1 MRRISIFLFIAA
13 VSITMSAQQKVKK
26 GELAASDNTWEATW
40 ATAIEFT
47 GPGDM
52 PASSLSNRSIR
63 QIIHVSK
70 GGSQLQLKLSNVHS
84 KEPVDIKSV
93 FIADAKDSSDIDA
106 KSAKYLTFKGKRN
119 VTIEPGKDLTSDV
132 INFKLK
138 PLQLLAITICYGEST
153 PVNASS
159 HRGSRTTSYI
169 IKGVATPKTK
179 FTDVEKVDHWYNIA
193 ALEVLRNSAEEAN
206 AIVVLGN
213 SITDGRGSTTNKQN
227 RWTDAMAEALGG
239 ETAVLNLGI
248 GGNSVLWGGLSE
260 PAVKRFD
267 RDILGQKGVKT
278 LIIFQGVNDIGGSRG
293 NSEEVAK
300 KLTEAYKS
308 FIEQGH
314 AKGWKVIG
322 ATITP
327 FKGNSY
333 YSIFHEA
340 ARQVVNEWI
349 RTSGA
354 FDAVIDFDE
363 LARDPQDPTKL
374 KAEYS
379 DDWLH
384 LNPAGYAAMGKLA
397 ARIVKN

>member
-1 MRRISIFLFIAA
+1 MRKLTILLLTVAMSMTI
-13 VSITMSAQQKVKK
+13 SAQQKNSPTSV
-26 GELAASDNTWEATW
+26 WEATW

-47 GPGDM
+47 GPSDM
-52 PASSLSNRSIR
+52 PASSLSNRAIR

-70 GGSQLQLKLSNVHS
+70 GGTQLQLKLSNVHS

-93 FIADAKDSSDIDA
+93 FIADAKESSDIDA
-106 KSAKYLTFKGKRN
+106 KTAKYVTFNGKRN
-119 VTIEPGKDLTSDV
+119 ITIEPGKDITSDV
-132 INFKLK
+132 IGYNLK
-138 PLQLLAITICYGEST
+138 PLQLLSITINYGEST

-169 IKGVATPKTK
+169 IKGVAKPKTK
-179 FTDVEKVDHWYNIA
+179 FVDAEKVDHWYNIA
-193 ALEVLRNSAEEAN
+193 SLDVLRSNPAEAN

-239 ETAVLNLGI
+239 ETSVLNLGI

-260 PAVKRFD
+260 PAVKRFN
-267 RDILGQKGVKT
+267 RDILEQQGVKT

-300 KLTEAYKS
+300 KLTEAYKN
-308 FIEQGH
+308 FIDQGH

-333 YSIFHEA
+333 YSFFHEA

-363 LARDPQDPTKL
+363 LVRDPQDPTKL
-374 KAEYS
+374 KVEYS

-384 LNPAGYAAMGKLA
+384 LNPTGYAAMGKLA
-397 ARIVKN
+397 AEVYKR

>member
-1 MRRISIFLFIAA
+1 MRKLTILLLAA
-13 VSITMSAQQKVKK
+13 AMSMTISAQQKNSPTSV
-26 GELAASDNTWEATW
+26 WEATW

-47 GPGDM
+47 GPSDM
-52 PASSLSNRSIR
+52 PASSLSNRAIR

-70 GGSQLQLKLSNVHS
+70 GGTQLQLKLSNVHS

-93 FIADAKDSSDIDA
+93 FIADAKEASDIDA
-106 KSAKYLTFKGKRN
+106 KTAKYVTFNGKRN
-119 VTIEPGKDLTSDV
+119 ITIEPGKDITSDV
-132 INFKLK
+132 IGYNLK
-138 PLQLLAITICYGEST
+138 PLQLLSITINYGEST

-169 IKGVATPKTK
+169 IKGVAKPKTK
-179 FTDVEKVDHWYNIA
+179 FVDAEKVDHWYNIA
-193 ALEVLRNSAEEAN
+193 SLDVLRSDPAEAN

-239 ETAVLNLGI
+239 ETSVLNLGI

-260 PAVKRFD
+260 PAVKRFN
-267 RDILGQKGVKT
+267 RDILEQQGVKT

-308 FIEQGH
+308 FIDQGH

-333 YSIFHEA
+333 YSFFHEA

-363 LARDPQDPTKL
+363 LVRDPQDPTKL

-384 LNPAGYAAMGKLA
+384 LNPTGYAAMGKLA
-397 ARIVKN
+397 AEVYKR

>member
-1 MRRISIFLFIAA
+1 MRKLTILLLAA
-13 VSITMSAQQKVKK
+13 AMSMTISAQQKNSPTSV
-26 GELAASDNTWEATW
+26 WEATW

-47 GPGDM
+47 GPSDM
-52 PASSLSNRSIR
+52 PASSLSNRAIR

-70 GGSQLQLKLSNVHS
+70 GGTQLQLKLSNVHS

-93 FIADAKDSSDIDA
+93 FIADAKEASDIDA
-106 KSAKYLTFKGKRN
+106 KTAKYVTFNGKRN
-119 VTIEPGKDLTSDV
+119 ITIEPGKDLTSDV
-132 INFKLK
+132 IGYNLK
-138 PLQLLAITICYGEST
+138 PLQLLSITINYGEST

-169 IKGVATPKTK
+169 IKGVAKPKTK
-179 FTDVEKVDHWYNIA
+179 FVDAEKVDHWYNIA
-193 ALEVLRNSAEEAN
+193 SLDVLRSNPAEAN

-239 ETAVLNLGI
+239 ETSVLNLGI

-260 PAVKRFD
+260 PAVKRFN
-267 RDILGQKGVKT
+267 RDILEQQGVKT

-308 FIEQGH
+308 FIDQGH

-333 YSIFHEA
+333 YSFFHEA

-363 LARDPQDPTKL
+363 LVRDPQDPTKL

-384 LNPAGYAAMGKLA
+384 LNPTGYAAMGKLA
-397 ARIVKN
+397 AEVYKR

>member
-1 MRRISIFLFIAA
+1 MRKLTILLLTAA
-13 VSITMSAQQKVKK
+13 MSMTISAQQKNSPTSV
-26 GELAASDNTWEATW
+26 WEATW

-47 GPGDM
+47 GPSDM
-52 PASSLSNRSIR
+52 PASSLSNRAIR

-70 GGSQLQLKLSNVHS
+70 GGTQLQLKLSNVHS

-93 FIADAKDSSDIDA
+93 FIADAKEASDIDA
-106 KSAKYLTFKGKRN
+106 KTAKYVTFNGKRN
-119 VTIEPGKDLTSDV
+119 ITIEPGKDITSDV
-132 INFKLK
+132 IGYNLK
-138 PLQLLAITICYGEST
+138 PLQLLSITINYGEST

-169 IKGVATPKTK
+169 IKGVAKPKTK
-179 FTDVEKVDHWYNIA
+179 FVDAEKVDHWYNIA
-193 ALEVLRNSAEEAN
+193 SLDVLRSNPAEAN

-239 ETAVLNLGI
+239 ETSVLNLGI

-260 PAVKRFD
+260 PAVKRFN
-267 RDILGQKGVKT
+267 RDILEQQGVKT

-308 FIEQGH
+308 FIDQGH

-333 YSIFHEA
+333 YSFFHEA

-363 LARDPQDPTKL
+363 LVRDPQDPTKL

-384 LNPAGYAAMGKLA
+384 LNPTGYAAMGKLA
-397 ARIVKN
+397 AEIYKR

>member
-1 MRRISIFLFIAA
+1 MRKLTILLLTAA
-13 VSITMSAQQKVKK
+13 MSMTISAQQKNSPTSV
-26 GELAASDNTWEATW
+26 WEATW

-47 GPGDM
+47 GPSDM
-52 PASSLSNRSIR
+52 PASSLSNRAIR

-70 GGSQLQLKLSNVHS
+70 GGTQLQLKLSNVHS

-93 FIADAKDSSDIDA
+93 FIADAKEASDIDA
-106 KSAKYLTFKGKRN
+106 KTAKYVTFNGKRN
-119 VTIEPGKDLTSDV
+119 ITIEPGKDLTSDV
-132 INFKLK
+132 IGYNLK
-138 PLQLLAITICYGEST
+138 PLQLLSITINYGEST

-169 IKGVATPKTK
+169 IKGVAKPKTK
-179 FTDVEKVDHWYNIA
+179 FIDAEKVDHWYNIA
-193 ALEVLRNSAEEAN
+193 SLNVLRSNPAEAN

-239 ETAVLNLGI
+239 ETSVLNLGI

-260 PAVKRFD
+260 PAVKRFN
-267 RDILGQKGVKT
+267 RDILEQQGVKT

-308 FIEQGH
+308 FIDQGH

-333 YSIFHEA
+333 YSFFHEA

-363 LARDPQDPTKL
+363 LVRDPQDPTKL

-384 LNPAGYAAMGKLA
+384 LNPTGYAAMGKLA
-397 ARIVKN
+397 AEVYKR

>member
-1 MRRISIFLFIAA
+1 MRKLTILLLTVAMSMTI
-13 VSITMSAQQKVKK
+13 SAQQKNSPTSV
-26 GELAASDNTWEATW
+26 WEATW

-47 GPGDM
+47 GPSDM
-52 PASSLSNRSIR
+52 PASSLSNRAIR

-70 GGSQLQLKLSNVHS
+70 GGTQLQLKLSNVHS

-93 FIADAKDSSDIDA
+93 FIADAKEASDIDA
-106 KSAKYLTFKGKRN
+106 KTAKYVTFNGKRN
-119 VTIEPGKDLTSDV
+119 ITIEPGKDLTSDV
-132 INFKLK
+132 IGYNLK
-138 PLQLLAITICYGEST
+138 PLQLLSITINYGEST

-169 IKGVATPKTK
+169 IKGVAKPKTK
-179 FTDVEKVDHWYNIA
+179 FVDAEKVDHWYNIA
-193 ALEVLRNSAEEAN
+193 SLDVLRSNPAEAN

-239 ETAVLNLGI
+239 ETSVLNLGI

-260 PAVKRFD
+260 PAVKRFN
-267 RDILGQKGVKT
+267 RDILEQQGVKT

-308 FIEQGH
+308 FIDQGH

-333 YSIFHEA
+333 YSFFHEA

-363 LARDPQDPTKL
+363 LVRDPQDPTKL

-384 LNPAGYAAMGKLA
+384 LNPTGYAAMGKLA
-397 ARIVKN
+397 AEVYKR

>member
-1 MRRISIFLFIAA
+1 MRKLTILLLAA
-13 VSITMSAQQKVKK
+13 AMSMTISAQQKNSPTSV
-26 GELAASDNTWEATW
+26 WEATW

-47 GPGDM
+47 GPSDM
-52 PASSLSNRSIR
+52 PASSLSNRAIR

-70 GGSQLQLKLSNVHS
+70 GGTQLQLKLSNVHS

-93 FIADAKDSSDIDA
+93 FIADAKEASDIDA
-106 KSAKYLTFKGKRN
+106 KTAKYVTFNGKRN
-119 VTIEPGKDLTSDV
+119 ITIEPGKDITSDV
-132 INFKLK
+132 IGYNLK
-138 PLQLLAITICYGEST
+138 PLQLLSITINYGEST

-169 IKGVATPKTK
+169 IKGVAKPKTK
-179 FTDVEKVDHWYNIA
+179 FIDAEKVDHWYNIA
-193 ALEVLRNSAEEAN
+193 SLDVLRSNPAEAN

-239 ETAVLNLGI
+239 ETSVLNLGI

-260 PAVKRFD
+260 PAVKRFN
-267 RDILGQKGVKT
+267 RDILEQQGVKT

-308 FIEQGH
+308 FIDQGH

-333 YSIFHEA
+333 YNFFHEA

-363 LARDPQDPTKL
+363 LVRDPQDPTKL

-384 LNPAGYAAMGKLA
+384 LNPTGYAAMGKLA
-397 ARIVKN
+397 AEVYKR

>member
-1 MRRISIFLFIAA
+1 MSMTI
-13 VSITMSAQQKVKK
+13 SAQQKNSPTS
-26 GELAASDNTWEATW
+26 AWEATW

-47 GPGDM
+47 GPSDM
-52 PASSLSNRSIR
+52 PASSLSNRAIR

-70 GGSQLQLKLSNVHS
+70 GGTQLQLKLSNVHS

-93 FIADAKDSSDIDA
+93 FIADAKEASDIDA
-106 KSAKYLTFKGKRN
+106 KTAKYVTFNGKRN
-119 VTIEPGKDLTSDV
+119 ITIEPGKDITSDV
-132 INFKLK
+132 IGYNLK
-138 PLQLLAITICYGEST
+138 PLQLLSITINYGEST

-169 IKGVATPKTK
+169 IKGVAKPKTK
-179 FTDVEKVDHWYNIA
+179 FIDAEKVDHWYNIA
-193 ALEVLRNSAEEAN
+193 SLDVLRSNPAEVN

-239 ETAVLNLGI
+239 ETSVLNLGI

-260 PAVKRFD
+260 PAVKRFN
-267 RDILGQKGVKT
+267 RDILEQQGVKT

-308 FIEQGH
+308 FIDQGH

-333 YSIFHEA
+333 YSFFHEA

-363 LARDPQDPTKL
+363 LVRDPQDPTKL

-384 LNPAGYAAMGKLA
+384 LNPTGYAAMGKLA
-397 ARIVKN
+397 AEVYKRWR

>member
-1 MRRISIFLFIAA
+1 MRKLTILLLTAA
-13 VSITMSAQQKVKK
+13 MSMTISAQQKNSPTSV
-26 GELAASDNTWEATW
+26 WEATW

-47 GPGDM
+47 GPSDM
-52 PASSLSNRSIR
+52 PASSLSNRAIR

-70 GGSQLQLKLSNVHS
+70 GGTQLQLKLSNVHS

-93 FIADAKDSSDIDA
+93 FIADAKEASDIDA
-106 KSAKYLTFKGKRN
+106 KTAKYVTFNGKRN
-119 VTIEPGKDLTSDV
+119 ITIEPGKDLTSDV
-132 INFKLK
+132 IGYNLK
-138 PLQLLAITICYGEST
+138 PLQLLSITINYGEST

-169 IKGVATPKTK
+169 IKGVAKPKTK
-179 FTDVEKVDHWYNIA
+179 FVDAEKVDHWYNIA
-193 ALEVLRNSAEEAN
+193 SLDVLRSNPAEAN

-239 ETAVLNLGI
+239 ETSVLNLGI

-260 PAVKRFD
+260 PAVKRFN
-267 RDILGQKGVKT
+267 RDILEQQGVKT

-308 FIEQGH
+308 FIDQGH

-333 YSIFHEA
+333 YSFFHEA

-363 LARDPQDPTKL
+363 LVRDPQDPTKL

-384 LNPAGYAAMGKLA
+384 LNPTGYAAMGKLA
-397 ARIVKN
+397 AEIYKR

>member
-1 MRRISIFLFIAA
+1 MRKLTILLLAA
-13 VSITMSAQQKVKK
+13 AMSMTISAQQKNSPTSV
-26 GELAASDNTWEATW
+26 WEATW

-47 GPGDM
+47 GPSDM
-52 PASSLSNRSIR
+52 PASSLSNRAIR

-70 GGSQLQLKLSNVHS
+70 GGTQLQLKLSNVHS

-93 FIADAKDSSDIDA
+93 FIADAKEASDIDA
-106 KSAKYLTFKGKRN
+106 KTAKYVTFNGKRN
-119 VTIEPGKDLTSDV
+119 ITIEPGKDITSDV
-132 INFKLK
+132 IGYNLK
-138 PLQLLAITICYGEST
+138 PLQLLSITINYGEST

-169 IKGVATPKTK
+169 IKGVAKPKTK
-179 FTDVEKVDHWYNIA
+179 FIDAEKVDHWYNIA
-193 ALEVLRNSAEEAN
+193 SLDVLRSNPAEAN

-239 ETAVLNLGI
+239 ETSVLNLGI

-260 PAVKRFD
+260 PAVKRFN
-267 RDILGQKGVKT
+267 RDILEQQGVKT

-308 FIEQGH
+308 FIDQGH
-314 AKGWKVIG
+314 ARGWKVIG

-333 YSIFHEA
+333 YSFFHEA

-363 LARDPQDPTKL
+363 LVRDPQDPTKL

-384 LNPAGYAAMGKLA
+384 LNPTGYAAMGKLA
-397 ARIVKN
+397 AEVYKR

>member
-1 MRRISIFLFIAA
+1 MRKLTILLLTAA
-13 VSITMSAQQKVKK
+13 MSMTISAQQKNSPTSV
-26 GELAASDNTWEATW
+26 WEATW

-47 GPGDM
+47 GPSDM
-52 PASSLSNRSIR
+52 PASSLSNRAIR

-70 GGSQLQLKLSNVHS
+70 GGTQLQLKLSNVHS

-93 FIADAKDSSDIDA
+93 FIADAKEASDIDA
-106 KSAKYLTFKGKRN
+106 KTAKYVTFNGKRN
-119 VTIEPGKDLTSDV
+119 ITIEPGKDLTSDV
-132 INFKLK
+132 IGYNLK
-138 PLQLLAITICYGEST
+138 PLQLLSITINYGEST

-169 IKGVATPKTK
+169 IKGVAKPKTK
-179 FTDVEKVDHWYNIA
+179 FIDAEKVDHWYNIA
-193 ALEVLRNSAEEAN
+193 SLDVLRSNPAEAN

-239 ETAVLNLGI
+239 ETSVLNLGI

-260 PAVKRFD
+260 PAVKRFN
-267 RDILGQKGVKT
+267 RDILEQQGVKT

-308 FIEQGH
+308 FIDQGH

-333 YSIFHEA
+333 YSFFHEA

-363 LARDPQDPTKL
+363 MVRDPQDTTKL

-384 LNPAGYAAMGKLA
+384 LNPTGYAAMGKLA
-397 ARIVKN
+397 AEVYKR

>member
-1 MRRISIFLFIAA
+1 MRKLTILLLTAA
-13 VSITMSAQQKVKK
+13 MSMTISAQQKNSPTSV
-26 GELAASDNTWEATW
+26 WEATW

-47 GPGDM
+47 GPSDM
-52 PASSLSNRSIR
+52 PASSLSNRAIR

-70 GGSQLQLKLSNVHS
+70 GGTQLQLKLSNVHS

-93 FIADAKDSSDIDA
+93 FIADAKEASDIDA
-106 KSAKYLTFKGKRN
+106 KTAKYVTFNGKRN
-119 VTIEPGKDLTSDV
+119 ITIEPGKDLTSDV
-132 INFKLK
+132 IGYNLK
-138 PLQLLAITICYGEST
+138 PLQLLSITINYGEST

-169 IKGVATPKTK
+169 IKGVAKPKTK
-179 FTDVEKVDHWYNIA
+179 FIDAEKVDHWYNIA
-193 ALEVLRNSAEEAN
+193 SLDVLRSNPAEAN

-239 ETAVLNLGI
+239 ETSVLNLGI

-260 PAVKRFD
+260 PAVKRFN
-267 RDILGQKGVKT
+267 RDILEQQGVKT

-300 KLTEAYKS
+300 KLTEAYK
-308 FIEQGH
+308 GH

-333 YSIFHEA
+333 YSFFHEA

-363 LARDPQDPTKL
+363 LVRDPQDPTKL

-384 LNPAGYAAMGKLA
+384 LNPTGYAAMGKLA
-397 ARIVKN
+397 AEVYKR

>member
-1 MRRISIFLFIAA
+1 MRKLTILLLTAA
-13 VSITMSAQQKVKK
+13 MSMTISAQQKNSPTTV
-26 GELAASDNTWEATW
+26 WEATW

-47 GPGDM
+47 GPSDM
-52 PASSLSNRSIR
+52 PASSLSNRAIR

-70 GGSQLQLKLSNVHS
+70 GGTQLQLKLSNVHS

-93 FIADAKDSSDIDA
+93 FIADAKEASDIDA
-106 KSAKYLTFKGKRN
+106 KTAKYVTFNGKRN
-119 VTIEPGKDLTSDV
+119 ITIEPGNDITSDV
-132 INFKLK
+132 IGYNLK
-138 PLQLLAITICYGEST
+138 PLQLLSITINYGEST

-169 IKGVATPKTK
+169 IKGVAKPKTK
-179 FTDVEKVDHWYNIA
+179 FVDAEKVDHWYNIA
-193 ALEVLRNSAEEAN
+193 SLDVLRSNPAEAN

-239 ETAVLNLGI
+239 ETSVLNLGI

-260 PAVKRFD
+260 PAVKRFN
-267 RDILGQKGVKT
+267 RDILEQQGVKT

-308 FIEQGH
+308 FIDQGH
-314 AKGWKVIG
+314 ARGWKVIG

-333 YSIFHEA
+333 YSFFHEA

-363 LARDPQDPTKL
+363 LVRDPQDPTKL

-384 LNPAGYAAMGKLA
+384 LNPTGYAAMGKLA
-397 ARIVKN
+397 AEVYKR

>member
-1 MRRISIFLFIAA
+1 MRKLTILLLTAA
-13 VSITMSAQQKVKK
+13 MSMTISAQQKNSPTSV
-26 GELAASDNTWEATW
+26 WEATW

-47 GPGDM
+47 GPSDM
-52 PASSLSNRSIR
+52 PASSLSNRAIR

-70 GGSQLQLKLSNVHS
+70 GGTQLQLKLSNVHS

-93 FIADAKDSSDIDA
+93 FIADAKEASDIDA
-106 KSAKYLTFKGKRN
+106 KTAKYVTFNGKRN
-119 VTIEPGKDLTSDV
+119 ITIEPGKYLTSDV
-132 INFKLK
+132 IGYNLK
-138 PLQLLAITICYGEST
+138 PLQLLSITINYGEST

-169 IKGVATPKTK
+169 IKGVAKPKTK
-179 FTDVEKVDHWYNIA
+179 FVDAEKVDHWYNIA
-193 ALEVLRNSAEEAN
+193 SLDVLRSNPAEAN

-239 ETAVLNLGI
+239 ETSVLNLGI

-260 PAVKRFD
+260 PAVKRFN
-267 RDILGQKGVKT
+267 RDILEQQGVKT

-308 FIEQGH
+308 FIDQGH

-333 YSIFHEA
+333 YSFFHEA

-363 LARDPQDPTKL
+363 LVRDPQDPTKL

-384 LNPAGYAAMGKLA
+384 LNPTGYAAMGKLA
-397 ARIVKN
+397 AEVYKR

>member
-1 MRRISIFLFIAA
+1 MRKLTILLLAA
-13 VSITMSAQQKVKK
+13 AMSMTISAQQKNSPTSV
-26 GELAASDNTWEATW
+26 WEATW

-47 GPGDM
+47 GPSDM
-52 PASSLSNRSIR
+52 PASSLSNRAIR

-70 GGSQLQLKLSNVHS
+70 GGTQLQLKLSNVHS

-93 FIADAKDSSDIDA
+93 FIADAKEASDIDA
-106 KSAKYLTFKGKRN
+106 KTAKYVTFNGKRN
-119 VTIEPGKDLTSDV
+119 ITIEPGKDLTSDV
-132 INFKLK
+132 IGYNLK
-138 PLQLLAITICYGEST
+138 PLQLLSITINYGEST

-169 IKGVATPKTK
+169 IKGVAKPKTK
-179 FTDVEKVDHWYNIA
+179 FVDAEKVDHWYNIA
-193 ALEVLRNSAEEAN
+193 SLNVLRSNPAEAN

-239 ETAVLNLGI
+239 ETSVLNLGI

-260 PAVKRFD
+260 PAVKRFN
-267 RDILGQKGVKT
+267 RDILEQQGVKT

-308 FIEQGH
+308 FIDQGH

-333 YSIFHEA
+333 YSFFHEA

-363 LARDPQDPTKL
+363 LVRDPQDPTKL

-384 LNPAGYAAMGKLA
+384 LNPTGYAAMGKLA
-397 ARIVKN
+397 AEVYKR

>member
-1 MRRISIFLFIAA
+1 MRKLTILLLTAA
-13 VSITMSAQQKVKK
+13 MSMTISAQQKNSPTSV
-26 GELAASDNTWEATW
+26 WEATW

-47 GPGDM
+47 GPSDM
-52 PASSLSNRSIR
+52 PASSLSNRAIR

-70 GGSQLQLKLSNVHS
+70 GGTQLQLKLSNVHS

-93 FIADAKDSSDIDA
+93 FIADAKEASDIDA
-106 KSAKYLTFKGKRN
+106 KTAKYVTFNGKRN
-119 VTIEPGKDLTSDV
+119 ITIEPGKDLTSDV
-132 INFKLK
+132 IGYNLK
-138 PLQLLAITICYGEST
+138 PLQLLSITINYGEST

-169 IKGVATPKTK
+169 IKGVAKPKTK
-179 FTDVEKVDHWYNIA
+179 FIDAEKVDHWYNIA
-193 ALEVLRNSAEEAN
+193 SLDVLRSNPAEAN

-239 ETAVLNLGI
+239 ETSVLNLGI

-260 PAVKRFD
+260 PAVKRFN
-267 RDILGQKGVKT
+267 RDILEQQGVKT

-308 FIEQGH
+308 FIDQGH

-333 YSIFHEA
+333 YSFFHEA

-363 LARDPQDPTKL
+363 LVRDPQDPTKL

-384 LNPAGYAAMGKLA
+384 LNPTGYAAMGKLA
-397 ARIVKN
+397 AEVYKR

>member
-1 MRRISIFLFIAA
+1 MRKLTILLLTAA
-13 VSITMSAQQKVKK
+13 MSMTISAQQKNSPTSV
-26 GELAASDNTWEATW
+26 WEATW

-47 GPGDM
+47 GPSDM
-52 PASSLSNRSIR
+52 PASSLSNRAIR

-70 GGSQLQLKLSNVHS
+70 GGTQLQLKLSNVHS

-93 FIADAKDSSDIDA
+93 FIADAKEASDIDA
-106 KSAKYLTFKGKRN
+106 KTAKYVTFNGKRN
-119 VTIEPGKDLTSDV
+119 TTIEPGKDLTSDV
-132 INFKLK
+132 IGYNLK
-138 PLQLLAITICYGEST
+138 PLQLLSITINYGEST

-169 IKGVATPKTK
+169 IKGVAKPKTK
-179 FTDVEKVDHWYNIA
+179 FVDAEKVDHWYNIA
-193 ALEVLRNSAEEAN
+193 SLDVLRSNPAEAN

-239 ETAVLNLGI
+239 ETSVLNLGI

-260 PAVKRFD
+260 PAVKRFN
-267 RDILGQKGVKT
+267 RDILEQQGVKT

-308 FIEQGH
+308 FIDQGH

-333 YSIFHEA
+333 YSFFHEA

-363 LARDPQDPTKL
+363 LVRDPQDPTKL

-384 LNPAGYAAMGKLA
+384 LNPTGYAAMGKLA
-397 ARIVKN
+397 AEIYKR

>member
-1 MRRISIFLFIAA
+1 MRKLTILLLTAA
-13 VSITMSAQQKVKK
+13 MSMTISAQQKNSPTSV
-26 GELAASDNTWEATW
+26 WEATW

-47 GPGDM
+47 GPSDM
-52 PASSLSNRSIR
+52 PASSLSNRAIR

-70 GGSQLQLKLSNVHS
+70 GGTQLQLKLSNVHS

-93 FIADAKDSSDIDA
+93 FIADAKEASDIDA
-106 KSAKYLTFKGKRN
+106 KTAKYVTFNGKRN
-119 VTIEPGKDLTSDV
+119 ITIEPGKDLTSDV
-132 INFKLK
+132 IGYNLK
-138 PLQLLAITICYGEST
+138 PLQLLSITINYGEST

-169 IKGVATPKTK
+169 IKGVAKPKTK
-179 FTDVEKVDHWYNIA
+179 FIDAEKVDHWYNIA
-193 ALEVLRNSAEEAN
+193 SLDVLRSNPAEVN

-239 ETAVLNLGI
+239 ETSVLNLGI

-260 PAVKRFD
+260 PAVKRFN
-267 RDILGQKGVKT
+267 RDILEQQGVKT

-308 FIEQGH
+308 FIDQGH

-333 YSIFHEA
+333 YSFFHEA

-363 LARDPQDPTKL
+363 LVRDPQDPTKL

-384 LNPAGYAAMGKLA
+384 LNPTGYAAMGKLA
-397 ARIVKN
+397 AEVYKR

>member
-1 MRRISIFLFIAA
+1 MRKLTILLLTAA
-13 VSITMSAQQKVKK
+13 MSMTISAQQKNSPTTV
-26 GELAASDNTWEATW
+26 WEATW

-47 GPGDM
+47 GPSDM
-52 PASSLSNRSIR
+52 PASSLSNRAIR

-70 GGSQLQLKLSNVHS
+70 GGTQLQLKLSNVHS

-93 FIADAKDSSDIDA
+93 FIADAKEASDIDA
-106 KSAKYLTFKGKRN
+106 KTAKYVTFNGKRN
-119 VTIEPGKDLTSDV
+119 ITIEPGKDLTSDV
-132 INFKLK
+132 IGYNLK
-138 PLQLLAITICYGEST
+138 PLQLLSITINYGEST

-169 IKGVATPKTK
+169 IKGVAKPKTK
-179 FTDVEKVDHWYNIA
+179 FIDAEKVDHWYNIA
-193 ALEVLRNSAEEAN
+193 SLDVLRSDPAEAN

-239 ETAVLNLGI
+239 ETSVLNLGI

-260 PAVKRFD
+260 PAVKRFN
-267 RDILGQKGVKT
+267 RDILEQQGVKT

-308 FIEQGH
+308 FIDQGH

-333 YSIFHEA
+333 YSFFHEA

-363 LARDPQDPTKL
+363 LVRDPQDPTKL

-384 LNPAGYAAMGKLA
+384 LNPTGYAAMGKLA
-397 ARIVKN
+397 AEIYKR

>member
-1 MRRISIFLFIAA
+1 MRKLTILLLTVAMSMTI
-13 VSITMSAQQKVKK
+13 SAQQKNSPTSV
-26 GELAASDNTWEATW
+26 WEATW

-47 GPGDM
+47 GPSDM
-52 PASSLSNRSIR
+52 PASSLSNRAIR

-70 GGSQLQLKLSNVHS
+70 GGTQLQLKLSNVHS

-93 FIADAKDSSDIDA
+93 FIADAKEASDIDA
-106 KSAKYLTFKGKRN
+106 KTAKYVTFNGKRN
-119 VTIEPGKDLTSDV
+119 ITIEPGKDLTSDV
-132 INFKLK
+132 IGYNLK
-138 PLQLLAITICYGEST
+138 PLQLLSITINYGEST

-169 IKGVATPKTK
+169 IKGVAKPKTK
-179 FTDVEKVDHWYNIA
+179 FVDAEKVDHWYNIA
-193 ALEVLRNSAEEAN
+193 SLNVLRSNPAEAN

-239 ETAVLNLGI
+239 ETSVLNLGI

-260 PAVKRFD
+260 PAVKRFN
-267 RDILGQKGVKT
+267 RDILEQQGVKT

-308 FIEQGH
+308 FIDQGH

-333 YSIFHEA
+333 YSFFHEA

-363 LARDPQDPTKL
+363 LVRDPQDPTKL

-384 LNPAGYAAMGKLA
+384 LNPTGYAAMGKLA
-397 ARIVKN
+397 AEVYKR

>member
-1 MRRISIFLFIAA
+1 MRKLTILLLTAA
-13 VSITMSAQQKVKK
+13 MSMTISAQQKNSPTSV
-26 GELAASDNTWEATW
+26 WEATW

-47 GPGDM
+47 GPSDM
-52 PASSLSNRSIR
+52 PASSLSNRAIR

-70 GGSQLQLKLSNVHS
+70 GGTQLQLKLSNVHS

-93 FIADAKDSSDIDA
+93 FIADAKEASDIDA
-106 KSAKYLTFKGKRN
+106 KTAKYVTFNGKRN
-119 VTIEPGKDLTSDV
+119 ITIEPGNDITSDV
-132 INFKLK
+132 IGYNLK
-138 PLQLLAITICYGEST
+138 PLQLLSITINYGEST

-169 IKGVATPKTK
+169 IKGVAKPKTK
-179 FTDVEKVDHWYNIA
+179 FVDAEKVDHWYNIA
-193 ALEVLRNSAEEAN
+193 SLDVLRSNPAEAN

-239 ETAVLNLGI
+239 ETSVLNLGI

-260 PAVKRFD
+260 PAVKRFN
-267 RDILGQKGVKT
+267 RDILEQQGVKT

-300 KLTEAYKS
+300 KLTEAYKT
-308 FIEQGH
+308 FIDQGH

-333 YSIFHEA
+333 YSFFHEA

-363 LARDPQDPTKL
+363 LVRDPQDPTKL

-384 LNPAGYAAMGKLA
+384 LNPTGYAAMGKLA
-397 ARIVKN
+397 AEVYKR

>member
-1 MRRISIFLFIAA
+1 MRKLTILLLTAA
-13 VSITMSAQQKVKK
+13 MSMTISAQQKNSPTSV
-26 GELAASDNTWEATW
+26 WEATW

-47 GPGDM
+47 GPSDM
-52 PASSLSNRSIR
+52 PASSLSNRAIR

-70 GGSQLQLKLSNVHS
+70 GGTQLQLKLSNVHS

-93 FIADAKDSSDIDA
+93 FIADAKEASDIDA
-106 KSAKYLTFKGKRN
+106 KTAKYVTFNGKRN
-119 VTIEPGKDLTSDV
+119 ITIEPGKDITSDV
-132 INFKLK
+132 IGYNLK
-138 PLQLLAITICYGEST
+138 PLQLLSITINYGEST

-169 IKGVATPKTK
+169 IKGVAKPKTK
-179 FTDVEKVDHWYNIA
+179 FVDAEKVDHWYNIA
-193 ALEVLRNSAEEAN
+193 SLDVLRSNPAEAN

-239 ETAVLNLGI
+239 ETSVLNLGI

-260 PAVKRFD
+260 PAVKRFN
-267 RDILGQKGVKT
+267 RDILEQQGVKT

-308 FIEQGH
+308 FIDQGH

-333 YSIFHEA
+333 YSFFHEA

-363 LARDPQDPTKL
+363 LVRDPQDPTKL

-384 LNPAGYAAMGKLA
+384 LNPTGYAAMGKLA
-397 ARIVKN
+397 AEVYKR

>member
-1 MRRISIFLFIAA
+1 MRKLTILLLTAA
-13 VSITMSAQQKVKK
+13 MSMTISAQQKNSPTSV
-26 GELAASDNTWEATW
+26 WEATW

-47 GPGDM
+47 GPSDM
-52 PASSLSNRSIR
+52 PASSLSNRAIR

-70 GGSQLQLKLSNVHS
+70 GGTQLQLKLSNVHS

-93 FIADAKDSSDIDA
+93 FIADAKEASNIDA
-106 KSAKYLTFKGKRN
+106 KTAKYVTFNGKRN
-119 VTIEPGKDLTSDV
+119 ITIEPGKDLTSDV
-132 INFKLK
+132 IGYNLK
-138 PLQLLAITICYGEST
+138 PLQLLSITINYGEST

-169 IKGVATPKTK
+169 IKGVAKPKTK
-179 FTDVEKVDHWYNIA
+179 FIDAEKVDHWYNIA
-193 ALEVLRNSAEEAN
+193 SLDVLRSNPAEAN

-239 ETAVLNLGI
+239 ETSVLNLGI

-260 PAVKRFD
+260 PAVKRFN
-267 RDILGQKGVKT
+267 RDILEQQGVKT

-308 FIEQGH
+308 FIDQGH

-333 YSIFHEA
+333 YSFFHEA

-363 LARDPQDPTKL
+363 LVRDPQDPTKL

-384 LNPAGYAAMGKLA
+384 LNPTGYAAMGKLA
-397 ARIVKN
+397 AEVYKR

>member
-1 MRRISIFLFIAA
+1 MRKLTILLLAA
-13 VSITMSAQQKVKK
+13 AMSMTISAQQKNSPTSV
-26 GELAASDNTWEATW
+26 WEATW

-47 GPGDM
+47 GPSDM
-52 PASSLSNRSIR
+52 PASSLSNRAIR

-70 GGSQLQLKLSNVHS
+70 GGTQLQLKLSNVHS

-93 FIADAKDSSDIDA
+93 FIADAKEASDIDA
-106 KSAKYLTFKGKRN
+106 KTAKYVTFNGKRN
-119 VTIEPGKDLTSDV
+119 ITIEPGKDITSDV
-132 INFKLK
+132 IGYNLK
-138 PLQLLAITICYGEST
+138 PLQLLSITINYGEST

-169 IKGVATPKTK
+169 IKGVAKPKTK
-179 FTDVEKVDHWYNIA
+179 FIDAEKVDHWYNIA
-193 ALEVLRNSAEEAN
+193 SLDVLRSNPAEAN

-239 ETAVLNLGI
+239 ETSVLNLGI

-260 PAVKRFD
+260 PAVKRFN
-267 RDILGQKGVKT
+267 RDILEQQGVKT

-308 FIEQGH
+308 FIDQGH

-333 YSIFHEA
+333 YSFFHEA

-363 LARDPQDPTKL
+363 LVRDPQDPTKL

-384 LNPAGYAAMGKLA
+384 LNPTGYAAMGKLA
-397 ARIVKN
+397 AEVYKR

>member
-1 MRRISIFLFIAA
+1 MRRISILLLIAA
-13 VSITMSAQQKVKK
+13 VSMTMSAQQKVT
-26 GELAASDNTWEATW
+26 SNSTWEATW

-47 GPGDM
+47 GQGDM

-138 PLQLLAITICYGEST
+138 PLQLLSITICYGEST

-179 FTDVEKVDHWYNIA
+179 FINAEKVDHWYNIA
-193 ALEVLRNSAEEAN
+193 SLDVLRSSAEEAN

-227 RWTDAMAEALGG
+227 RWTDALAEVLGG

-267 RDILGQKGVKT
+267 RDILGQNGVKT

-397 ARIVKN
+397 AEVYKR

>member
-1 MRRISIFLFIAA
+1 MRKLTILLLTAA
-13 VSITMSAQQKVKK
+13 MSMTISAQQKNSPTSV
-26 GELAASDNTWEATW
+26 WEATW

-47 GPGDM
+47 GPSDM
-52 PASSLSNRSIR
+52 PASSLSNRAIR

-70 GGSQLQLKLSNVHS
+70 GGTQLQLKLSNVHS
-84 KEPVDIKSV
+84 KEAVDIKSV
-93 FIADAKDSSDIDA
+93 FIADAKEASDIDA
-106 KSAKYLTFKGKRN
+106 KTAKYVTFNGKRN
-119 VTIEPGKDLTSDV
+119 ITIEPGKDITSDV
-132 INFKLK
+132 IGYNLK
-138 PLQLLAITICYGEST
+138 PLQLLSITINYGEST

-169 IKGVATPKTK
+169 IKGVAKPKTK
-179 FTDVEKVDHWYNIA
+179 FIDAEKVDHWYNIA
-193 ALEVLRNSAEEAN
+193 SLDVLRSNPAEAN

-239 ETAVLNLGI
+239 ETSVLNLGI

-260 PAVKRFD
+260 PAVKRFN
-267 RDILGQKGVKT
+267 RDILEQQGVKT

-308 FIEQGH
+308 FIDQGH

-333 YSIFHEA
+333 YSFFHEA

-363 LARDPQDPTKL
+363 LVRDPQDPTKL

-384 LNPAGYAAMGKLA
+384 LNPTGYAAMGKLA
-397 ARIVKN
+397 AEVYKR

>member
-1 MRRISIFLFIAA
+1 MRKLTILLLTAA
-13 VSITMSAQQKVKK
+13 MSMTISAQQKNSPTSV
-26 GELAASDNTWEATW
+26 WEATW

-47 GPGDM
+47 GPSDM
-52 PASSLSNRSIR
+52 PASSLSNRAIR

-70 GGSQLQLKLSNVHS
+70 GGTQLQLKLSNVHS

-93 FIADAKDSSDIDA
+93 FIADAKEASDIDA
-106 KSAKYLTFKGKRN
+106 KTAKYVTFNGKRN
-119 VTIEPGKDLTSDV
+119 ITIEPGKDITSDV
-132 INFKLK
+132 IGYNLK
-138 PLQLLAITICYGEST
+138 PLQLLSITINYGEST

-169 IKGVATPKTK
+169 IKGVAKPKTK
-179 FTDVEKVDHWYNIA
+179 FVDAEKVDHWYNIA
-193 ALEVLRNSAEEAN
+193 SLDVLRSDPAEAN

-239 ETAVLNLGI
+239 ETSVLNLGI

-260 PAVKRFD
+260 PAVKRFN
-267 RDILGQKGVKT
+267 RDILEQQGVKT

-308 FIEQGH
+308 FIDQGH

-333 YSIFHEA
+333 YSFFHEA

-363 LARDPQDPTKL
+363 LVRDPQDPTKL

-384 LNPAGYAAMGKLA
+384 LNPTGYAAMGKLA
-397 ARIVKN
+397 AEVYKR

>member
-1 MRRISIFLFIAA
+1 MRKLTILLLTAA
-13 VSITMSAQQKVKK
+13 MSMTISAQQKNSPTSV
-26 GELAASDNTWEATW
+26 WEATW

-47 GPGDM
+47 GPSDM
-52 PASSLSNRSIR
+52 PASSLSNRAIR

-70 GGSQLQLKLSNVHS
+70 GGTQLQLKLSNVHS

-93 FIADAKDSSDIDA
+93 FIADAKEASDIDA
-106 KSAKYLTFKGKRN
+106 KTAKYVTFNGKRN
-119 VTIEPGKDLTSDV
+119 ITIEPGKDLTSDV
-132 INFKLK
+132 IGYNLK
-138 PLQLLAITICYGEST
+138 PLQLLSITINYGEGT

-169 IKGVATPKTK
+169 IKGVAKPKTK
-179 FTDVEKVDHWYNIA
+179 FIDAEKVDHWYNIA
-193 ALEVLRNSAEEAN
+193 SLDVLRSNPAEAN

-239 ETAVLNLGI
+239 ETSVLNLGI

-260 PAVKRFD
+260 PAVKRFN
-267 RDILGQKGVKT
+267 RDILEQQGVKT

-308 FIEQGH
+308 FIDQGH

-333 YSIFHEA
+333 YSFFHEA

-363 LARDPQDPTKL
+363 LVRDPQDPTKL

-384 LNPAGYAAMGKLA
+384 LNPTGYAAMGKLA
-397 ARIVKN
+397 AEVYKR

>member
-1 MRRISIFLFIAA
+1 MRKLTILLLTVAMSMTI
-13 VSITMSAQQKVKK
+13 SAQQKNSPTSV
-26 GELAASDNTWEATW
+26 WEATW

-47 GPGDM
+47 GPSDM
-52 PASSLSNRSIR
+52 PASSLSNRAIR

-70 GGSQLQLKLSNVHS
+70 GGTQLQLKLSNVHS

-93 FIADAKDSSDIDA
+93 FIADAKEASDIDA
-106 KSAKYLTFKGKRN
+106 KTAKYVTFNGKRN
-119 VTIEPGKDLTSDV
+119 ITIEPGKDLTSDV
-132 INFKLK
+132 IGYNLK
-138 PLQLLAITICYGEST
+138 PLQLLSITINYGEST

-169 IKGVATPKTK
+169 IKGVAKPKTK
-179 FTDVEKVDHWYNIA
+179 FIDAEKVDHWYNIA
-193 ALEVLRNSAEEAN
+193 SLDVLRSNPAEAN

-239 ETAVLNLGI
+239 ETSVLNLGI

-260 PAVKRFD
+260 PAVKRFN
-267 RDILGQKGVKT
+267 RDILEQQGVKT

-308 FIEQGH
+308 FIDQGH

-333 YSIFHEA
+333 YSFFHEA

-354 FDAVIDFDE
+354 FDAIIDFDE
-363 LARDPQDPTKL
+363 LVRDPQDPTKL

-384 LNPAGYAAMGKLA
+384 LNPTGYAAMGKLA
-397 ARIVKN
+397 AEVYKR

>member
-1 MRRISIFLFIAA
+1 MRKLTILLLTAA
-13 VSITMSAQQKVKK
+13 MSMTISAQQKNSPTSV
-26 GELAASDNTWEATW
+26 WEATW

-47 GPGDM
+47 GPSDM
-52 PASSLSNRSIR
+52 PASSLSNRAIR

-70 GGSQLQLKLSNVHS
+70 GGTQLQLKLSNVHS

-93 FIADAKDSSDIDA
+93 FIADAKEASDIDA
-106 KSAKYLTFKGKRN
+106 KTAKYVTFNGKRN
-119 VTIEPGKDLTSDV
+119 ITIEPGKDLTSD
-132 INFKLK
+132 IIGYNLK
-138 PLQLLAITICYGEST
+138 PLQLLSITINYGEST

-169 IKGVATPKTK
+169 IKGVAKPKTK
-179 FTDVEKVDHWYNIA
+179 FIDAEKVDHWYNIA
-193 ALEVLRNSAEEAN
+193 SLDVLRSNPAEAN

-239 ETAVLNLGI
+239 ETSVLNLGI

-260 PAVKRFD
+260 PAVKRFN
-267 RDILGQKGVKT
+267 RDILEQQGVKT

-308 FIEQGH
+308 FIDQGH
-314 AKGWKVIG
+314 ARGWKVIG
-322 ATITP
+322 ATIT
-327 FKGNSY
+327 
-333 YSIFHEA
+333 
-340 ARQVVNEWI
+340 QVVNEWI

-363 LARDPQDPTKL
+363 LVRDPQDPTKL

-384 LNPAGYAAMGKLA
+384 LNPTGYAAMGKLA
-397 ARIVKN
+397 AEVYKR

>member
-1 MRRISIFLFIAA
+1 MRKLTILLLTTALSMTI
-13 VSITMSAQQKVKK
+13 SAQQKK
-26 GELAASDNTWEATW
+26 STTPTWEATW

-52 PASSLSNRSIR
+52 PASSLSNRAIR

-70 GGSQLQLKLSNVHS
+70 GGEKLQLKLSNVHS

-93 FIADAKDSSDIDA
+93 FIADAKEGSDIDA
-106 KSAKYLTFKGKRN
+106 KTAKYVTFNGKRN
-119 VTIEPGKDLTSDV
+119 TTIEPGKDLTSDV
-132 INFKLK
+132 IAYNLK
-138 PLQLLAITICYGEST
+138 PLQLLAITINYGEST

-169 IKGVATPKTK
+169 IKGVAKPKTK
-179 FTDVEKVDHWYNIA
+179 FVEAEKVDHWYNIA
-193 ALEVLRNSAEEAN
+193 ALDVLRNDPAEAN

-267 RDILGQKGVKT
+267 RDILGQRGVKT
-278 LIIFQGVNDIGGSRG
+278 LIIFQGVNDIGGSKG

-308 FIEQGH
+308 FIDQGH

-333 YSIFHEA
+333 YTFFHEA
-340 ARQVVNEWI
+340 ARQVVNKWI

-363 LARDPQDPTKL
+363 LVRDPQDPTRL
-374 KAEYS
+374 KKEYS

-384 LNPAGYAAMGKLA
+384 LNPAGYSAMGKLA
-397 ARIVKN
+397 AEVYKR

>member
-1 MRRISIFLFIAA
+1 MRRISILLLIAA
-13 VSITMSAQQKVKK
+13 VSMTMSAQQKVT
-26 GELAASDNTWEATW
+26 SNSTWEATW

-47 GPGDM
+47 GQGDM

-138 PLQLLAITICYGEST
+138 PLQLLSITICYGEST

-179 FTDVEKVDHWYNIA
+179 FINAEKVDHWYNIA
-193 ALEVLRNSAEEAN
+193 SLDVLRSSAEEAN

-227 RWTDAMAEALGG
+227 RWTDALAEALGG

-267 RDILGQKGVKT
+267 RDILGQNGVKT

-397 ARIVKN
+397 AEVYKR

>member
-1 MRRISIFLFIAA
+1 MRKLTILLLTAA
-13 VSITMSAQQKVKK
+13 MSMTISAQQKNSPTSV
-26 GELAASDNTWEATW
+26 WEATW

-47 GPGDM
+47 GPSDM
-52 PASSLSNRSIR
+52 PASSLSNRAIR

-70 GGSQLQLKLSNVHS
+70 GGTQLQLKLSNVHS

-93 FIADAKDSSDIDA
+93 FIADAKEASDIDA
-106 KSAKYLTFKGKRN
+106 KTAKYVTFNGKRN
-119 VTIEPGKDLTSDV
+119 ITIEPGKDLTSDV
-132 INFKLK
+132 IGYNLK
-138 PLQLLAITICYGEST
+138 PLQLLSITINYGEST

-169 IKGVATPKTK
+169 IKGVAKPKTK
-179 FTDVEKVDHWYNIA
+179 FIDAEKVDHWYNIA
-193 ALEVLRNSAEEAN
+193 SLVVLRSNPAEAN

-239 ETAVLNLGI
+239 ETSVLNLGI

-260 PAVKRFD
+260 PAVKRFN
-267 RDILGQKGVKT
+267 RDILEQQGVKT

-308 FIEQGH
+308 FIDQGH

-333 YSIFHEA
+333 YSFFHEA

-363 LARDPQDPTKL
+363 LVRDPQDPTKL

-384 LNPAGYAAMGKLA
+384 LNPTGYAAMGKLA
-397 ARIVKN
+397 AEVYKR

>member
-1 MRRISIFLFIAA
+1 MRKLTILLLAA
-13 VSITMSAQQKVKK
+13 AMSMTISAQQKNSPTSV
-26 GELAASDNTWEATW
+26 WEATW

-47 GPGDM
+47 GPSDM
-52 PASSLSNRSIR
+52 PASSLSNRAIR

-70 GGSQLQLKLSNVHS
+70 GGTQLQLKLSNVHS

-93 FIADAKDSSDIDA
+93 FIADAKEASDIDA
-106 KSAKYLTFKGKRN
+106 KTAKYVTFNGKRN
-119 VTIEPGKDLTSDV
+119 ITIEPGNDITSDV
-132 INFKLK
+132 IGYNLK
-138 PLQLLAITICYGEST
+138 PLQLLSITINYGEST

-169 IKGVATPKTK
+169 IKGVAKPKTK
-179 FTDVEKVDHWYNIA
+179 FIDAEKVDHWYNIA
-193 ALEVLRNSAEEAN
+193 SLDVLRSNPAEAN

-239 ETAVLNLGI
+239 ETSVLNLGI

-260 PAVKRFD
+260 PAVKRFN
-267 RDILGQKGVKT
+267 RDILEQQGVKT

-308 FIEQGH
+308 FIDQGH

-333 YSIFHEA
+333 YSFFHEA

-363 LARDPQDPTKL
+363 LVRDPQDPTKL

-384 LNPAGYAAMGKLA
+384 LNPTGYAAMGKLA
-397 ARIVKN
+397 AEVYKR

>member
-1 MRRISIFLFIAA
+1 MRKLTILLLTAA
-13 VSITMSAQQKVKK
+13 MSMTISAQQKNSPTSV
-26 GELAASDNTWEATW
+26 WEATW

-47 GPGDM
+47 GPSDM
-52 PASSLSNRSIR
+52 PASSLSNRAIR

-70 GGSQLQLKLSNVHS
+70 GGTQLQLKLSNVHS

-93 FIADAKDSSDIDA
+93 FIADAKEASDIDA
-106 KSAKYLTFKGKRN
+106 KTAKYVTFNGKRN
-119 VTIEPGKDLTSDV
+119 ITIEPGNDITSDV
-132 INFKLK
+132 IGYNLK
-138 PLQLLAITICYGEST
+138 PLQLLSITINYGEST

-169 IKGVATPKTK
+169 IKGVAKPKTK
-179 FTDVEKVDHWYNIA
+179 FIDAEKVDHWYNIA
-193 ALEVLRNSAEEAN
+193 SLDVLRSNPAEAN

-239 ETAVLNLGI
+239 ETSVLNLGI

-260 PAVKRFD
+260 PAVKRFN
-267 RDILGQKGVKT
+267 RDILEQQGVKT

-308 FIEQGH
+308 FIDQGH
-314 AKGWKVIG
+314 TKGWKVIG

-333 YSIFHEA
+333 YSFFHEA

-349 RTSGA
+349 TG
-354 FDAVIDFDE
+354 
-363 LARDPQDPTKL
+363 
-374 KAEYS
+374 
-379 DDWLH
+379 
-384 LNPAGYAAMGKLA
+384 PAY
-397 ARIVKN
+397 

>member
-1 MRRISIFLFIAA
+1 MRKLTILLLTAA
-13 VSITMSAQQKVKK
+13 MSMTISAQQKNSPTSV
-26 GELAASDNTWEATW
+26 WEATW

-47 GPGDM
+47 GPSDM
-52 PASSLSNRSIR
+52 PASSLSNRAIR

-70 GGSQLQLKLSNVHS
+70 GGTQLQLKLSNVHS

-93 FIADAKDSSDIDA
+93 FIADAKEASDIDA
-106 KSAKYLTFKGKRN
+106 KTAKYVTFNGKRN
-119 VTIEPGKDLTSDV
+119 ITIEPGKDLTSD
-132 INFKLK
+132 IIGYNLK
-138 PLQLLAITICYGEST
+138 PLQLLSITINYGEST

-169 IKGVATPKTK
+169 IKGVAKPKTK
-179 FTDVEKVDHWYNIA
+179 FIDAEKVDHWYNIA
-193 ALEVLRNSAEEAN
+193 SLDVLRSNPAEAN

-239 ETAVLNLGI
+239 ETSVLNLGI

-260 PAVKRFD
+260 PAVKRFN
-267 RDILGQKGVKT
+267 RDILEQQGVKT

-308 FIEQGH
+308 FIDQGH

-333 YSIFHEA
+333 YSFFHEA

-363 LARDPQDPTKL
+363 LVRDPQDPTKL

-384 LNPAGYAAMGKLA
+384 LNPTGYAAMGKLA
-397 ARIVKN
+397 AEVYKR

>member
-1 MRRISIFLFIAA
+1 MRKLTILLLTAA
-13 VSITMSAQQKVKK
+13 MSMTISAQQKNSPTSV
-26 GELAASDNTWEATW
+26 WEATW

-47 GPGDM
+47 GPSDM
-52 PASSLSNRSIR
+52 PASSLSNRAIR

-70 GGSQLQLKLSNVHS
+70 GGTQLQLKLSNVHS

-93 FIADAKDSSDIDA
+93 FIADAKEASDIDA
-106 KSAKYLTFKGKRN
+106 KTAKYVTFNGKRN
-119 VTIEPGKDLTSDV
+119 ITIEPGKDLTSDV
-132 INFKLK
+132 IGYNLK
-138 PLQLLAITICYGEST
+138 PLQLLSITINYGEST

-169 IKGVATPKTK
+169 IKGVAKPKTK
-179 FTDVEKVDHWYNIA
+179 FVDAEKVDHWYNIA
-193 ALEVLRNSAEEAN
+193 SLDVLRSNPAEAN

-239 ETAVLNLGI
+239 ETSVLNLGI

-260 PAVKRFD
+260 PAVKRFN
-267 RDILGQKGVKT
+267 RDILEQQGVKT

-308 FIEQGH
+308 FIDQGH
-314 AKGWKVIG
+314 ARGWKVIG

-333 YSIFHEA
+333 YSFFHEA

-363 LARDPQDPTKL
+363 LVRDPQDPTKL

-384 LNPAGYAAMGKLA
+384 LNPTGYAAMGKLA
-397 ARIVKN
+397 AEVYKR